1 MPLSIQ
7 AACRARKRGKTEGK
21 REEEVLLGL
30 TTRWPSE
37 ADSADGSEGGEADK
51 KKGKEKVVSRSV
63 GG

>member
-7 AACRARKRGKTEGK
+7 AACCGRKREKTEGK

-37 ADSADGSEGGEADK
+37 AEGAKRSEGGETDK
-51 KKGKEKVVSRSV
+51 KKGKEKLVSMSV